1 MGGREQAGP
10 GPAMNHQERAPCLTR
25 RRYTIATCGTE
36 IDAGQ
41 ATVVVW
47 GVSHAGGGGGAV
59 VDTSSGGSVDT
70 TKTRS
75 DPQRVRMSSGR
86 RPTGTAKGKHPN
98 TEALCHPPP
107 PPRRVGLDPT
117 LARRRCGPC
126 RGLPLPLPTPAA
138 RTSRRTQGSGHVV
151 FRTRA
156 ILWRRGLLETPT
168 TGGTSGDGHG
178 RVCPCANVARL
189 FGPSRWLYHR
199 CRVATPSSCRAP
211 LLFLCNLRSAT
222 PVAECPDRRR
232 MSASSHVG
240 VSTTAPPLRP
250 TGRGAA
256 ARTSPGS
263 SPLRTLAPTVVAARP
278 GNQP

>member
-1 MGGREQAGP
+1 M
-10 GPAMNHQERAPCLTR
+10 
-25 RRYTIATCGTE
+25 
-36 IDAGQ
+36 
-41 ATVVVW
+41 
-47 GVSHAGGGGGAV
+47 AGGQQAPPKAN
-59 VDTSSGGSVDT
+59 TLI
-70 TKTRS
+70 
-75 DPQRVRMSSGR
+75 P
-86 RPTGTAKGKHPN
+86 RPCAN
-98 TEALCHPPP
+98 PP

-126 RGLPLPLPTPAA
+126 RGLSLPLPTPAA

-156 ILWRRGLLETPT
+156 FSPSERDPPSSGGGAFLRRPQ
-168 TGGTSGDGHG
+168 
-178 RVCPCANVARL
+178 RVVRVVMGRL